1 MTMMPFAAQDL
12 PIFCGDGWDAIA
24 FAHDRDSA
32 HPRQQKI
39 DSPLRNIPGPRSSA
53 TNTAPR
59 SRRAHGSHLALRFES
74 ACAARRFLHFA
85 SSPRAMALRSR
96 TLPAELCDAV
106 LDYLHDDSNTLHQT
120 ALVCRSWV
128 RTSRFHAFAALSLSL
143 SHQLTCSL
151 ETTTIPRTPEAAAL
165 RALALDLL
173 LSNPHET
180 ISVAIRSL
188 EVCDT
193 LAPVRLRPNPTNGI
207 VVTVTLLQLV
217 PRLVLLPCITTLAMT
232 ELCYPLLRSIGSTV
246 EHLSLST
253 GAVCLGGN
261 LPKLLIALP
270 RLRTLTLE
278 GVAGIPLRSSSSH
291 RKIPQCS
298 QLPVSHMQTLTIRH
312 SSVACLPWLT
322 FVSLPQFRA
331 LKIEGLVS
339 YEIEYLASFLQ
350 DEGIATT
357 LEVLELGFL
366 STRLDVD
373 DTALAPILE
382 GCAALKMFI
391 MHGVNRDPAPPETT
405 KKSIFMNDDK
415 EAEY

>member
-1 MTMMPFAAQDL
+1 
-12 PIFCGDGWDAIA
+12 
-24 FAHDRDSA
+24 
-32 HPRQQKI
+32 
-39 DSPLRNIPGPRSSA
+39 
-53 TNTAPR
+53 
-59 SRRAHGSHLALRFES
+59 
-74 ACAARRFLHFA
+74 
-85 SSPRAMALRSR
+85 MALRSR

-106 LDYLHDDSNTLHQT
+106 LDYLHDDSKTLHQT
-120 ALVCRSWV
+120 ALICRSWV

-143 SHQLTCSL
+143 SHQHTDLTCAP
-151 ETTTIPRTPEAAAL
+151 TTKPRTPEAAAL

-207 VVTVTLLQLV
+207 VVTATLLQLV

-270 RLRTLTLE
+270 RLRTLTLD
-278 GVAGIPLRSSSSH
+278 GVAGIPLRANSSH
-291 RKIPQCS
+291 RKIPPGS

-322 FVSLPQFRA
+322 FVSLPEFTA

-350 DEGIATT
+350 SEGVAAT

-366 STRLDVD
+366 STRLDID

-382 GCAALKMFI
+382 GCTALKTLTV
-391 MHGVNRDPAPPETT
+391 HGVNRDAAPPEEEQK
-405 KKSIFMNDDK
+405 KKSIFMNDG
-415 EAEY
+415 AE